1 MEPLSGLDH
10 LLILQ
15 YFFFNLLLRLCV
27 KPKKFLTKGA
37 YRTTRGRRKVH
48 AATWSFSQ
56 FSKCRSVRVLSSFR
70 NVSYDLQCT
79 MSPCVTTAV
88 ARLPVLDA
96 RRYHFTYLP
105 NEKCYLILATVS
117 PLNMVVT
124 NRLPSSSANHRRCY
138 AIRRAG
144 PWDG

>member
-1 MEPLSGLDH
+1 MAPLSGLDH

-15 YFFFNLLLRLCV
+15 YVFFNLLLRLCV
-27 KPKKFLTKGA
+27 KPKRIEERCLQNHERKEKG
-37 YRTTRGRRKVH
+37 
-48 AATWSFSQ
+48 S
-56 FSKCRSVRVLSSFR
+56 CRSVRVLSSFP
-70 NVSYDLQCT
+70 NISYDLQCT

-105 NEKCYLILATVS
+105 NEKYYLILTIVS

-124 NRLPSSSANHRRCY
+124 SRLPSSSANHRRCH
-138 AIRRAG
+138 AIRPAG